1 MREEELSINYY
12 KARDV
17 SLTKKIGLHTPRYM
31 IPFLP
36 KEKDAYILD
45 IGCGQG
51 SFIGDCVKNHNRTNV
66 KGVDISKEVVIY
78 CQNEG
83 FPAEHINNLD
93 DFMMNETN
101 KYDFIYMS
109 HVLEHLKKE
118 DIVSTLYKIRTKLLN
133 KNGKIFIVVPNA
145 QSSTDCYWA
154 YEDFTHSTL
163 FTTGSLKYVLDAS
176 GFKNI
181 EFVDLD
187 GFAGVSKRELRWRK
201 PLLKIYKL
209 FKKLEMFITKSYYHS
224 PSPISYCWEIKAIAY
239 NADE

>member
-1 MREEELSINYY
+1 MNSDYF

-51 SFIGDCVKNHNRTNV
+51 SFIGDCLKNHNRTNV
-66 KGVDISKEVVIY
+66 KGVDISKEVVTY

-118 DIVSTLYKIRTKLLN
+118 DIVSTLYNIRTKLLN
-133 KNGKIFIVVPNA
+133 KTVSWQPNLE
-145 QSSTDCYWA
+145 CV
-154 YEDFTHSTL
+154 THDHFL
-163 FTTGSLKYVLDAS
+163 QK
-176 GFKNI
+176 
-181 EFVDLD
+181 
-187 GFAGVSKRELRWRK
+187 
-201 PLLKIYKL
+201 
-209 FKKLEMFITKSYYHS
+209 
-224 PSPISYCWEIKAIAY
+224 
-239 NADE
+239 